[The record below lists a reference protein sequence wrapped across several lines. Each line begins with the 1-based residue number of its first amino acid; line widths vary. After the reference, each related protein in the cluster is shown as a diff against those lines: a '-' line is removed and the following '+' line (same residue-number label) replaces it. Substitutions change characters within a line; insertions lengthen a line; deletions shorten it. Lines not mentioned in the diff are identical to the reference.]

1 MKKLNEQQMFRILT
15 KILDKKEI
23 ASLAE
28 NIVFEAPDGTYHLY
42 GDYSIKKDMDKYI
55 MYKRGTFTVLQFFNL
70 RNAVI
75 YTSFDK
81 RNMIMDAKRIVELDI
96 LQEGTE
102 SSIQIYSSL
111 MNKTKD
117 LERKTIYS
125 AKFNEG
131 RNRKNMIEQELNTHA
146 LSSKKWQERMFN
158 QVTK

>member
-23 ASLAE
+23 ANLAE
-28 NIVFEAPDGTYHLY
+28 NIVFEDPDGTYHLY
-42 GDYSIKKDMDKYI
+42 GDYSIQKNKDKYVLS
-55 MYKRGTFTVLQFFNL
+55 KRGTFTVITFFNL

-102 SSIQIYSSL
+102 SSIQIYRNL

-117 LERKTIYS
+117 LEKKTIYS

-131 RNRKNMIEQELNTHA
+131 RNRKTNIERELSIHA
-146 LSSKKWQERMFN
+146 LNSKKWQERMFN

>member
-23 ASLAE
+23 ANLSE
-28 NIVFEAPDGTYHLY
+28 NIVFEDQDGTYHLY
-42 GDYSIKKDMDKYI
+42 GDYSIKKNTDKYVLT
-55 MYKRGTFTVLQFFNL
+55 KRGTFTVIPFFNL

-81 RNMIMDAKRIVELDI
+81 RNMIMDAKRMVELDT

-102 SSIQIYSSL
+102 SSIQIYRSL

-117 LERKTIYS
+117 LEKKTIYS

-131 RNRKNMIEQELNTHA
+131 RNRKTRIEQELTTYA
-146 LSSKKWQERMFN
+146 LNSKRWQEQMFN